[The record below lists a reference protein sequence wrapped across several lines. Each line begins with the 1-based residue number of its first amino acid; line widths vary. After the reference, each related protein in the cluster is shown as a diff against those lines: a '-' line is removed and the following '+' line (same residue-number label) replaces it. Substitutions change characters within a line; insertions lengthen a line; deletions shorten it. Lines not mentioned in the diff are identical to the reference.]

1 MIRNQ
6 ASLWQWILAAILSIF
21 LWVISIDENHFEIK
35 YTLPLATPSI
45 SSDFMVLDKISHDS
59 VEVTFAGQ
67 GISVLRDQVISRP
80 ESIHVNIAISDQSQV
95 FPQRIIKEFTKD
107 NILFNGDRY
116 SNLEATVFNPGTIE
130 LVVDRVAFRNLPVGI
145 ESSGSI
151 PARYY
156 WREVSRSEVEVS
168 GAESVVSHLDS
179 CYTSLV
185 EPDAETTL
193 AAIVKPEG
201 VVYISPDSVY
211 ADLVPPV
218 QVVTRIE

>member
-6 ASLWQWILAAILSIF
+6 ASLWQWVLAAVLSIF
-21 LWVISIDENHFEIK
+21 LWVISMGENHFEIK

-45 SSDFMVLDKISHDS
+45 SSDFMVLGEVSEDS
-59 VEVTFAGQ
+59 VEVTFTGQ

-80 ESIHVNIAISDQSQV
+80 ESIHLNIAIIDRSQI

-107 NILFNGDRY
+107 NILFKGDRY
-116 SNLEATVFNPGTIE
+116 SNLEATAFTPGTVE
-130 LVVDRVAFRNLPVGI
+130 LVVDRIAFRALPIGI

-156 WREVSRSEVEVS
+156 WREASRLEVEIS
-168 GAESVVSHLDS
+168 GAESIVSHLDS
-179 CYTSLV
+179 CYTTPV
-185 EPDAETTL
+185 EPGAEATL